1 LLLNKRITRPGKW
14 VAAAGVA
21 AVTTLAGIGI
31 VAPSAFAASPN
42 GQTYTETDH
51 IHGVFYEPG
60 ATNPC
65 NGDTFNGGQGIQFT
79 GNLVNHIT
87 AFTNSDEAWFT
98 FTETG
103 KVVGTDDGTAV
114 TYTGQ
119 ATAWGNGNFN
129 ERNQN
134 SEFTLTIHLTGSD
147 GSAITGHET
156 TVFVDNGNGN
166 ITVNFDKVN
175 LTCG

>member
-1 LLLNKRITRPGKW
+1 MRRIQPWRRR
-14 VAAAGVA
+14 A
-21 AVTTLAGIGI
+21 TLAGTAAVVAVGGLLIGP
-31 VAPSAFAASPN
+31 AAAFAASPH
-42 GQTYTETDH
+42 GQTITETNNV
-51 IHGVFYEPG
+51 HGVFFEPN

-65 NGDTFNGGQGIQFT
+65 TGDTFNAGHGAQFT
-79 GNLVNHIT
+79 GNLVDHVT

-103 KVVGTDDGTAV
+103 SVVATDDGTGV
-114 TYTGQ
+114 TYTGH

-134 SEFTLTIHLTGSD
+134 SEFTLTIHLAGSD
-147 GSAITGHET
+147 GSSITAHET
-156 TVFVDNGNGN
+156 TVFVENANGN
-166 ITVNFDKVN
+166 ITVNFDKMN

>member
-1 LLLNKRITRPGKW
+1 MKRNRPWLRKATLVGT
-14 VAAAGVA
+14 A
-21 AVTTLAGIGI
+21 AV
-31 VAPSAFAASPN
+31 VAVGGLLTGPATAFAASPN
-42 GQTYTETDH
+42 GQTITETNH
-51 IHGVFYEPG
+51 VHGVFFEPN
-60 ATNPC
+60 AMNPC
-65 NGDTFNGGQGIQFT
+65 TGDTFNGGLGAQFT
-79 GNLVNHIT
+79 GNLVDHVT

-103 KVVGTDDGTAV
+103 SVVATDDGNQV
-114 TYTGQ
+114 TYTGH

-147 GSAITGHET
+147 GSSISVHET
-156 TVFVDNGNGN
+156 TVFVDNANGT
-166 ITVNFDKVN
+166 ITVNFDKMN